1 MALALTFSRASQQAT
16 RPPTLGGRSHASHM
30 ITSLVSQNSTS
41 SRLCD
46 FPPFVANG
54 NDLHHDAVSIS
65 YSCCRLLGERKRPP
79 TKWESEN
86 RGKSLQRK
94 DEKWYTEMSLGKW
107 RCDVVKKTIKK
118 NIVRERECGS
128 EMRKKTMGIIQTA
141 NLKASHLFHWFAFF
155 WLYLTNACWVACEQ
169 ALPHQGVRWWGEE
182 REERTPWRECSQTTC
197 WVDMRNLWI
206 S

>member
-16 RPPTLGGRSHASHM
+16 RPPTLGGRSHAGHM

-79 TKWESEN
+79 TKWESKN

-128 EMRKKTMGIIQTA
+128 EMRNKTMGIMQTA
-141 NLKASHLFHWFAFF
+141 NLKASTGLHPFDCTL
-155 WLYLTNACWVACEQ
+155 LTPVE
-169 ALPHQGVRWWGEE
+169 
-182 REERTPWRECSQTTC
+182 
-197 WVDMRNLWI
+197 
-206 S
+206 